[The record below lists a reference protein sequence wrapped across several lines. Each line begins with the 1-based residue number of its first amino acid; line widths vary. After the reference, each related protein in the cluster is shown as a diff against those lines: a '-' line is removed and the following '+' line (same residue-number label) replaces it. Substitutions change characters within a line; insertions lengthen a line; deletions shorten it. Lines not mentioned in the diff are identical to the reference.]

1 MQHMPSC
8 CPCLAGNCSRSDFGC
23 YLSDTGDE
31 CVAMELKCDGII
43 HCSHGEDEMDCC
55 ATNQFGCYIEDDT
68 YQPLGGGSV
77 IRYHCLYNSS
87 RCDGVVDC
95 LNLTIDEPL
104 DCEWQLADL
113 LNIICH

>member
-1 MQHMPSC
+1 
-8 CPCLAGNCSRSDFGC
+8 
-23 YLSDTGDE
+23 
-31 CVAMELKCDGII
+31 MELKCDGII